1 MTEVELR
8 KIMISKN
15 LTVVGKE
22 IDSEQKRRNMIK
34 TLDIIIPAKSSSDK
48 VTFRNAV
55 RYFYDV
61 SIASGREPDDIFR
74 ILIDFALEAS
84 GPRSRNPAA
93 VFMSIL
99 KKEFDYSGKSKNTK
113 E

>member
-8 KIMISKN
+8 KIMLSKN
-15 LTVVGKE
+15 LSVVGKD
-22 IDSEQKRRNMIK
+22 ITSEEKRHNIIK
-34 TLDIIIPAKSSSDK
+34 TLHIIIPPRSPSDR

-55 RYFYDV
+55 RYFYDAAI
-61 SIASGREPDDIFR
+61 SSGREPDDMFR
-74 ILIDFALEAS
+74 ILIDFAIEAS

-99 KKEFDYSGKSKNTK
+99 KKEFNYNPTGK
-113 E
+113 